1 MKVNISEMENAVIIK
16 LEGEMMLGYEANE
29 FHEAVRGSIEKNKK
43 NIVVDMSAVKL
54 ISSWGIGILMY
65 GYTTAANAESKFK
78 LAAVPKNVSET
89 FQKIKV
95 NSIFKQFNS
104 VEEALKD

>member
-1 MKVNISEMENAVIIK
+1 MKVSVSETDNAVIIK
-16 LEGEMMLGYEANE
+16 LEGEIMLGYEAND

-43 NIVVDMSAVKL
+43 NIIVDMSAVKL

-65 GYTTAANAESKFK
+65 GYTTATNAESKFN
-78 LAAVPKNVSET
+78 LAGVPKNIRET

-95 NSIFKQFNS
+95 DAIFKQFNS
-104 VEEALKD
+104 VEEAMKD